1 MNCLRKTSK
10 RILCGLF
17 TILISSAAP
26 AQPNLGTKN
35 GKITFFSSTP
45 VEDIKAASD
54 KLSAV
59 WVTKTQEIAFQ
70 VPIRSFKFA
79 KGLMQEH
86 FNENYME
93 SDKYPYAGFKGKA
106 VPEIDMSKDGTYPV
120 KTVGTLTVHGVSKH
134 REIPGK
140 ITVKEGKAR
149 ITTSFDAACA
159 DHNIKIPTLIITKV
173 AEVINVKVDALL
185 SPLNQ

>member
-1 MNCLRKTSK
+1 MCV
-10 RILCGLF
+10 F
-17 TILISSAAP
+17 PALIIYCMAA

-35 GKITFFSSTP
+35 GLITFFSSTP
-45 VEDIKAASD
+45 VEDIKAASY

-59 WVTKTQEIAFQ
+59 WITETQEIAFQ

-93 SDKYPYAGFKGKA
+93 SDKYPHASFKGK
-106 VPEIDMSKDGTYPV
+106 VEPKIDLSKDGNYPA
-120 KTVGTLTVHGVSKH
+120 KAEGTLTVHGVSKH
-134 REIPGK
+134 REIPGR
-140 ITVKEGKAR
+140 IIVKDGGAR
-149 ITTSFDAACA
+149 ITANFDVACA

-173 AEVINVKVDALL
+173 AEVINVKVDARLN
-185 SPLNQ
+185 SLNQ